1 MHTVDLFFE
10 FGLVGEVGKSTD
22 IGIEFGVGEAEVFLV
37 CLAAETVYRDFV
49 DEFGRESEEYKAL
62 LQSAY
67 EARWQG
73 DTEFRDVL
81 QATNG
86 YKLTHKIG
94 KKDRRETVLTEDE
107 FIEHLDI
114 LRDRHNDKSI
124 VLTIPQIIQV
134 KQNRR

>member
-1 MHTVDLFFE
+1 MVSRTLHWQ
-10 FGLVGEVGKSTD
+10 G
-22 IGIEFGVGEAEVFLV
+22 
-37 CLAAETVYRDFV
+37 RR
-49 DEFGRESEEYKAL
+49 FGRTSEEYKVL

-67 EARWQG
+67 EARWHG
-73 DTEFRDVL
+73 DPEFRDVL

-94 KKDRRETVLTEDE
+94 KKDRSETVLTEDE

-124 VLTIPQIIQV
+124 VLTIPQIIQI
-134 KQNRR
+134 